1 MFAVSPGAVENKS
14 NVLAGCARSD
24 KLNISNTNTHIMH
37 QARITTDPRLIEAI
51 IQLRYEVLR
60 KPWNKPKETAT
71 DELESQSVNACIE
84 AEGNVIA
91 CGRLQDN
98 GSGIGQV
105 RYMAVAE
112 GQQGKGLG
120 KLILS
125 KLEEEARAMGLHT
138 IELQAREN
146 AVEFYKAQHYTVRE
160 TSFKLWDIIQH
171 YLMTKNLRG
180 EPV

>member
-1 MFAVSPGAVENKS
+1 
-14 NVLAGCARSD
+14 
-24 KLNISNTNTHIMH
+24 MH
-37 QARITTDPRLIEAI
+37 QAQTTTDPKIIEKI
-51 IQLRYEVLR
+51 IDLRYDILR

-71 DELESQSVNACIE
+71 DELEGQSVNAYIE
-84 AEGNVIA
+84 EDGTVIA

-98 GSGIGQV
+98 GGGIGQV

-125 KLEEEARAMGLHT
+125 KLEEEALAMGIQS

-146 AVEFYKAQHYTVRE
+146 ALEFYKAQGYAIKE

-171 YLMTKNLRG
+171 YLMTKKLR
-180 EPV
+180 